1 MRAITEQ
8 QKQEAIAA
16 FAYEGTLI
24 ADTVY
29 GSGHINDTFRLTF
42 AVGNMG
48 DLDVILQRMNA
59 DAFPHPEQLMEN
71 IAGVTGFLKKKII
84 ARGGDPERETL
95 NIIPTV
101 DNKPYYRDTNGDY
114 WRSYRFITGA
124 SSFDQVETPQQFY
137 ESAVAFG
144 SFQRLLADY
153 PAETLHET
161 IPGFH
166 DTRARFAAFEKAVR
180 EDVVGRAAEVQKE
193 IAFFLERKE
202 TACYFA
208 GRLDRGELPI
218 RVTHNDTKL
227 NNVMLD
233 DKTGKGVCVIDLDT
247 VMPGL
252 AMNDFGDAIRY
263 GASTA
268 AEDERDLSE
277 VSCSMELFSLF
288 TKGFLEGCGGS
299 LTPEETAL
307 LPMGAKVM
315 TYECGMR
322 FLMDY
327 LQGDR
332 YFKIH
337 RDGQNLDRDRTAD
350 RLHFHNY
357 MELGYCY
364 YGAGDVVLGDDTYC
378 FSGQQ
383 FTVIPSNFPHTTNSD
398 PGNIS
403 RWEYLFV
410 DVEVVLDGIFPDNA
424 LRKERALQR
433 LYEKPWFLEE
443 AEYPK
448 EAAKIKEILNIMRK
462 GDEFYLEEAKALL
475 GCLLLEITRLNYTN
489 KETRADAEQGR
500 ITCIVS
506 RAMDYI
512 SDHYMEPIRVE
523 QLAKYSHLSETHFRR
538 VFTEYMHMGPLEYI
552 NTVRIRTAC
561 EHLKKTEEPVAD
573 IAHKCGFTTNSTF
586 NRNFKQMMGVT
597 PVEWRKRPENYEQ
610 RLLNYEIHT
619 EKGW

>member
-1 MRAITEQ
+1 MHFWE
-8 QKQEAIAA
+8 K
-16 FAYEGTLI
+16 
-24 ADTVY
+24 
-29 GSGHINDTFRLTF
+29 SGCRIMVTAR
-42 AVGNMG
+42 
-48 DLDVILQRMNA
+48 Q
-59 DAFPHPEQLMEN
+59 
-71 IAGVTGFLKKKII
+71 TGFISTITWNLAIVI
-84 ARGGDPERETL
+84 TGQATWYWGMT
-95 NIIPTV
+95 PTV
-101 DNKPYYRDTNGDY
+101 FR
-114 WRSYRFITGA
+114 
-124 SSFDQVETPQQFY
+124 
-137 ESAVAFG
+137 
-144 SFQRLLADY
+144 
-153 PAETLHET
+153 
-161 IPGFH
+161 
-166 DTRARFAAFEKAVR
+166 
-180 EDVVGRAAEVQKE
+180 
-193 IAFFLERKE
+193 
-202 TACYFA
+202 
-208 GRLDRGELPI
+208 
-218 RVTHNDTKL
+218 
-227 NNVMLD
+227 
-233 DKTGKGVCVIDLDT
+233 
-247 VMPGL
+247 
-252 AMNDFGDAIRY
+252 
-263 GASTA
+263 
-268 AEDERDLSE
+268 
-277 VSCSMELFSLF
+277 
-288 TKGFLEGCGGS
+288 
-299 LTPEETAL
+299 
-307 LPMGAKVM
+307 
-315 TYECGMR
+315 
-322 FLMDY
+322 
-327 LQGDR
+327 
-332 YFKIH
+332 
-337 RDGQNLDRDRTAD
+337 
-350 RLHFHNY
+350 
-357 MELGYCY
+357 
-364 YGAGDVVLGDDTYC
+364 
-378 FSGQQ
+378 GQQ